1 MSHYSPLR
9 YPGGKSKL
17 APFLA
22 ESLRLNRLGQGVY
35 AEAFIGGGGAALRL
49 LIQKHVAEIAIND
62 LDPLIH
68 AFWATM
74 LQAPEELVRNIKAT
88 RLTVRTWKRHKNV
101 ARRNARKLVDPI
113 YAVGWSAFFLNRCN
127 RSGVFNAGPIGGMD
141 QKGNYK
147 IDARFN
153 RPNLV
158 ERIERVAEHASRIR
172 LYRLPALKF
181 LQLIQDEKGFSR
193 ADTLTYLDPPYYLKG
208 PSLYSFY
215 FSSRQHAAL
224 SDFLNR
230 KARFRWIT
238 SYDDQDEIR
247 ALFARQA
254 WNVHNM
260 AYQVHSRRIGRELVI
275 ASANCRIPDW
285 LDNARRARKKSNEL
299 ESENERLSQ
308 AIALRR
314 VG

>member
-1 MSHYSPLR
+1 M
-9 YPGGKSKL
+9 
-17 APFLA
+17 
-22 ESLRLNRLGQGVY
+22 
-35 AEAFIGGGGAALRL
+35 
-49 LIQKHVAEIAIND
+49 ND

-68 AFWATM
+68 AFWATA
-74 LQAPEELVRNIKAT
+74 LRAPEELISRIKTT
-88 RLTVRTWKRHKNV
+88 RLTVRTWKRHKSI
-101 ARRNARKLVDPI
+101 ARRNAKRLVDPVFE
-113 YAVGWSAFFLNRCN
+113 VGWSSFFLNRCN

-141 QKGNYK
+141 QQGNYK

-153 RPNLV
+153 REELA
-158 ERIERVAEHASRIR
+158 ERIERIADHASRIR

-193 ADTLTYLDPPYYLKG
+193 ANTLTYLDPPYYLKG

-215 FSSRQHAAL
+215 FSTRQHAAL
-224 SDFLNR
+224 SDFLSK
-230 KARFRWIT
+230 KARFRWII

-254 WNVHNM
+254 WNIHNM

-285 LDNARRARKKSNEL
+285 LENSPNSNNGPSELRRGTVQRSVGV
-299 ESENERLSQ
+299 
-308 AIALRR
+308 ALRR
-314 VG
+314 AV